1 MADAEQALRAS
12 SSAEQEHQVG
22 SREAGRQ
29 GQEAAMGPL
38 RSLVVSLYA
47 SRD

>member
-29 GQEAAMGPL
+29 GQAMGPL